1 MSSLPPLSALRA
13 FEAVARNLSF
23 SRAAE
28 ELGMSQAAI
37 SYQIKVLED
46 RVGKLFHRRHRHI
59 ELTETGRLLA
69 PGVRQAFQQ
78 LSEAFAHAVS
88 DRTEVLS
95 MTVVPTFA
103 SQWLA
108 QQIGTFQ
115 MAHPDIAV
123 RIEAGTALE
132 DLSSG
137 RFDLA
142 IRSGPGGWPGMRA
155 TRLLPVEFTPM
166 VSSAALDRFGP
177 LSSPGDLA
185 DFPLLDPGDPWWG
198 QWFDEVGVRRAPPTG
213 RASTMGAQHLEAM
226 AAMAGHGAAILS
238 PFFYRTEQADGRL
251 IAPFDHVARNGHFY
265 WLCAPPG
272 PVPRKLRLFT
282 EWLLP
287 ALGVEA

>member
-177 LSSPGDLA
+177 LSSPGIWRTFHCSTPATRGGASGSTRSAFAARLPRA
-185 DFPLLDPGDPWWG
+185 GP
-198 QWFDEVGVRRAPPTG
+198 RRWAPSIWRRWPRWQGMGRQSCRPSSTG
-213 RASTMGAQHLEAM
+213 RSRPM
-226 AAMAGHGAAILS
+226 AA
-238 PFFYRTEQADGRL
+238 
-251 IAPFDHVARNGHFY
+251 
-265 WLCAPPG
+265 
-272 PVPRKLRLFT
+272 
-282 EWLLP
+282 
-287 ALGVEA
+287 